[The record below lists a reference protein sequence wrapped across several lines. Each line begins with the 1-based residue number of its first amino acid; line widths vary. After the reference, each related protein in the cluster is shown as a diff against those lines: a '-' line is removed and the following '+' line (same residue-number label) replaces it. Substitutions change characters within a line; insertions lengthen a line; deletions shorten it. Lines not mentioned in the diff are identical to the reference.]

1 VKSVTGDV
9 GTSRTL
15 CGPES
20 DLAEGFLRQLSAA
33 ARNVL
38 FYPRGHAVLKKSMS
52 AVHASALAILGG
64 RSQISIGL
72 LGEEWIVH
80 NTLLHKATTV
90 ALDLKERL
98 KERGITSIT
107 LTANPTDRDVEAL
120 VGLLTEP
127 PESVRK
133 SGASAILRNLGAAA
147 VTVGHLAAAGSAPE
161 TAIVEEEAG
170 PPLDLTATELL
181 QVSATAISELYSEAV
196 EGSMDLARAR
206 SMLGDITDL
215 VGSGQTNLRALVN
228 IKSHDNYTYTH
239 IVNVCI
245 LTLAQAR
252 RLALSAEML
261 DDIGLSALM
270 HDVGKQRIPAEI
282 IKKPGRLNTEE
293 FEIMKTHTVHG
304 AELLRATPGA
314 PELPAMVAFE
324 HHLRYDCRGYPAI
337 GRRRRL
343 NLCTYLTMIADAFD
357 AMRTLRPYSKQMSQQ
372 EVAVRMAAD
381 SETHFEPVLLGMFL
395 SMLDPFPCGSRVRL
409 STGEEAVVVSRTSR
423 EYMRP
428 VVRLAGD
435 SAVNDAED
443 GKEVDLARQEG
454 PSAITIAG
462 APAGGDDQETSFSS

>member
-1 VKSVTGDV
+1 VEDVTGDV
-9 GTSRTL
+9 GTSRIID
-15 CGPES
+15 GPEPG
-20 DLAEGFLRQLSAA
+20 LAEGFLRQLSAA

-38 FYPRGHAVLKKSMS
+38 FYPKGHAVLKSS
-52 AVHASALAILGG
+52 IAAVHAAALAVLGE
-64 RSQISIGL
+64 RAQVSIGL
-72 LGEEWIVH
+72 LGEEWLVH
-80 NTLLHKATTV
+80 NTLLHKATSV
-90 ALDLKERL
+90 ALDLKERMR
-98 KERGITSIT
+98 ERDVTSIT
-107 LTANPTDRDVEAL
+107 LTAKPTERDLEAL

-127 PESVRK
+127 PESVKR
-133 SGASAILRNLGAAA
+133 SGASAILRGLGASA
-147 VTVGHLAAAGSAPE
+147 VKVGHLAAAGPDPE
-161 TAIVEEEAG
+161 GEVIEEEAR
-170 PPLDLTATELL
+170 PALDLSATELL
-181 QVSATAISELYSEAV
+181 NVSATAISELYSEAA
-196 EGSMDLARAR
+196 EGSMDLALAR

-215 VGSGQTNLRALVN
+215 VGSGRTNLRTLVD
-228 IKSHDNYTYTH
+228 IKSHDDYTYTH

-252 RLALSAEML
+252 RLDLEPELL
-261 DDIGLSALM
+261 DDIGLAALM

-282 IKKPGRLNTEE
+282 IKKPDRLSPEE
-293 FEIMKTHTVHG
+293 YEIMKMHTVHG
-304 AELLRATPGA
+304 AELLRSTPGA
-314 PELPAMVAFE
+314 PDLAAMVAFE
-324 HHLRYDCRGYPAI
+324 HHLRYDCTGYPAI